1 MEKKGGE
8 GGKEES
14 VRAKERK
21 KKKHIREEALKV

>member
-14 VRAKERK
+14 VRAKEREREK
-21 KKKHIREEALKV
+21 KSALGRKP